1 MKINYTENKSDKFNN
16 FVFWMILILLGGMIF
31 SLFLAEA
38 AIIILLFT
46 YIFKSV
52 KDKKLY
58 YFKTPLDKAFLA
70 FIIARLLSIIF
81 SNNISASVES
91 LNREIFFY
99 SSFFLFTY
107 FLKKEDEKSIIILFK
122 VLIIAAVF
130 SSLYG
135 TSKVLLGLE
144 ERASSSTS
152 SYSTLGMF
160 LTVVFSITIGL
171 GKNDKFFPNRI
182 VWFITLLIIITGI
195 LFTFNR
201 THWGIVALISLF
213 MIIIRERTFIVVAV
227 ALAGFI
233 IVFAPTLSERFY
245 QLIYFH
251 QHLSDRDIIWKG
263 AYILMFD
270 HPILGFGT
278 RTFREIF
285 PLLES
290 LQDARISSW
299 HSDYLQMY
307 FESGI
312 IGLGAFLWVTFSIYK
327 NGIIVIKNK
336 LSSDFNR
343 DLLFAVLLGIT
354 SLYLTAFVGG
364 FILDPILTLLFQ
376 FLVAVI
382 GVIYVKALKQHKS

>member
-1 MKINYTENKSDKFNN
+1 
-16 FVFWMILILLGGMIF
+16 
-31 SLFLAEA
+31 
-38 AIIILLFT
+38 
-46 YIFKSV
+46 
-52 KDKKLY
+52 
-58 YFKTPLDKAFLA
+58 
-70 FIIARLLSIIF
+70 
-81 SNNISASVES
+81 
-91 LNREIFFY
+91 
-99 SSFFLFTY
+99 
-107 FLKKEDEKSIIILFK
+107 
-122 VLIIAAVF
+122 
-130 SSLYG
+130 
-135 TSKVLLGLE
+135 
-144 ERASSSTS
+144 
-152 SYSTLGMF
+152 
-160 LTVVFSITIGL
+160 
-171 GKNDKFFPNRI
+171 
-182 VWFITLLIIITGI
+182 
-195 LFTFNR
+195 
-201 THWGIVALISLF
+201 
-213 MIIIRERTFIVVAV
+213 
-227 ALAGFI
+227 
-233 IVFAPTLSERFY
+233 
-245 QLIYFH
+245 
-251 QHLSDRDIIWKG
+251 
-263 AYILMFD
+263 MFD